1 MFTGSTIIFD
11 LDGTLVDTAPDLI
24 NALNFVMAHEGL
36 GTVPE
41 SLIRPQISL
50 GARNMIRTGLDYHG
64 RASNDR
70 ADQLFDMFIE
80 FYRANIAKDSKPF
93 EGMTAALEQLKD
105 NGARLGVCTNKT
117 QEMAVQ
123 LIDDLG
129 FSRLFGA
136 IAGRDRFDCYKP
148 DPNHLLKTIALT
160 GGSADRAVMVGD
172 SPTDINTAIA
182 AALPSVAVT
191 FGYCDIPVTELGAT
205 ALIGHYDELVPAL
218 NTILDAKC

>member
-24 NALNFVMAHEGL
+24 HALNFVMAHEGFS
-36 GTVPE
+36 TVPDG
-41 SLIRPQISL
+41 LIRPQISL

-64 RASNDR
+64 QASNSR
-70 ADQLFDMFIE
+70 ADQLFDMFID
-80 FYRANIAKDSKPF
+80 FYRANIAKDSCPF
-93 EGMTAALEQLKD
+93 EGMLAALEQLKT

-117 QEMAVQ
+117 QDMAEQ

-129 FSRLFGA
+129 FTHLFEA

-148 DPNHLLKTIALT
+148 DPNHLLKTIDLA
-160 GGSADRAVMVGD
+160 GGKSDKAVMVGD

-182 AALPSVAVT
+182 AALPSVAVS

-205 ALIGHYDELVPAL
+205 ALIEHYDELPAAL
-218 NTILDAKC
+218 STILRLES